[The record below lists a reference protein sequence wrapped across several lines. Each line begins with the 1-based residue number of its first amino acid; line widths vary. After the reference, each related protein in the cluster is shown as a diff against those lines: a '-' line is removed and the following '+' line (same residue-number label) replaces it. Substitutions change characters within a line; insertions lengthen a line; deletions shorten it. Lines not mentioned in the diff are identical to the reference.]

1 MVDDD
6 VIRQRF
12 QAMFEQDFLPLFTQQ
27 GAAPVE
33 TRKVNA
39 AEYSAYQLGQISKSL
54 KRLVEL
60 LEAQQPK
67 T

>member
-12 QAMFEQDFLPLFTQQ
+12 QDMFERDFLPSVSQQ

-33 TRKVNA
+33 HRKVNA

-60 LEAQQPK
+60 LEAQPPK